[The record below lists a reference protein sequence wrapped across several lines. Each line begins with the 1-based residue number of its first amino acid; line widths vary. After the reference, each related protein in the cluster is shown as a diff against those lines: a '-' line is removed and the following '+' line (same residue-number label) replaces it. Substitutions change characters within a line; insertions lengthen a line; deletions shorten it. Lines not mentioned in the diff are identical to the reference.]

1 VHFLTHPSQKQD
13 GKVDSID
20 DDQNGEWS
28 PPWFCNEELDGSG
41 GEKGV
46 VKICHVV
53 ANIHDP
59 TPKSMSPIDGEGGS
73 V

>member
-1 VHFLTHPSQKQD
+1 MTPGTGD
-13 GKVDSID
+13 
-20 DDQNGEWS
+20 
-28 PPWFCNEELDGSG
+28 EELDGSG

-53 ANIHDP
+53 ANFHDP

-73 V
+73 M

>member
-1 VHFLTHPSQKQD
+1 M
-13 GKVDSID
+13 ID
-20 DDQNGEWS
+20 DNWIDERMAPGAGD
-28 PPWFCNEELDGSG
+28 EELDGSG
-41 GEKGV
+41 GEKVV

-53 ANIHDP
+53 ANFHDP